1 MIFAILIAVGL
12 VGVLFTLWINHPRV
26 YTPLPPT
33 GEPWFVLHPENFE
46 SGIIEELR
54 KLFRNM
60 LKWILIRLIALYRD
74 LSEKITVKQM
84 LKKRIRAFLYEHR
97 QHNERNPSEFWHKV
111 RKNTPTEQ

>member
-12 VGVLFTLWINHPRV
+12 LGVALTLWVTHPKV
-26 YTPLPPT
+26 YSDLSPT
-33 GEPWFVLHPENFE
+33 GEPWYVLHPENFE
-46 SGIIEELR
+46 SGIIEEFR
-54 KLFRNM
+54 KLFKNI
-60 LKWILIRLIALYRD
+60 LKWILIRLIGLYRN

-111 RKNTPTEQ
+111 RKDTPTEQ